1 MYRAQPNPT
10 NKRAANQ
17 SATHAEM
24 MAAAEQEL
32 AAFVASVREL
42 HGFGQAMLSAD
53 DWLEELALMDRLPGS
68 TTDGWRL
75 VTVAASARL
84 ASRVTLAQ
92 RRPTPV
98 VSSIDGKAPTTA
110 SSNSF
115 PTASPGVMPL
125 SQPSQPGNRGV
136 ARHAVQRP
144 LKLFLSKLS

>member
-1 MYRAQPNPT
+1 
-10 NKRAANQ
+10 
-17 SATHAEM
+17 M
-24 MAAAEQEL
+24 MAAAEQKL

-42 HGFGQAMLSAD
+42 HGFEQAMLSAE

-68 TTDGWRL
+68 TTGGWRR

-84 ASRVTLAQ
+84 ASRLTHAQ

-98 VSSIDGKAPTTA
+98 VASNDGKLPTTA
-110 SSNSF
+110 LSNSF
-115 PTASPGVMPL
+115 PTASPGVMPP

>member
-1 MYRAQPNPT
+1 VDRTQPNPT

-17 SATHAEM
+17 SATQAEM
-24 MAAAEQEL
+24 IVAAEQEF

-42 HGFGQAMLSAD
+42 HGFEQAMLSAE

-75 VTVAASARL
+75 VTVAASERL
-84 ASRVTLAQ
+84 ASRLTHAQ

-98 VSSIDGKAPTTA
+98 VAPNDGKLPTRA
-110 SSNSF
+110 LSNSF
-115 PTASPGVMPL
+115 RTASPGVMPP

-144 LKLFLSKLS
+144 LKSSLSKLS